1 MRLLETLVVRPNA
14 EPVTVDEVK
23 ADARVDGNAIDESIQ
38 GYIGAARALAEQ
50 ETGRRLCTQTVRY
63 ELTDWPTTDDAITL
77 SPLQSVSVT
86 YWNGSA
92 WTAFTDVTLV
102 DTDLGPVVE
111 ASTGFTFPTL
121 PEKKGARVRIDA
133 VVGYGGT
140 NDVPMGIK
148 QFVKAHAVQV
158 VDNPSM
164 VTDGRMVP
172 LDFLKY
178 LLDPFRTWR

>member
-23 ADARVDGNAIDESIQ
+23 ADARVDGNALDESIQ

-63 ELTDWPTTDDAITL
+63 ELT
-77 SPLQSVSVT
+77 
-86 YWNGSA
+86 
-92 WTAFTDVTLV
+92 